1 VQHLPNPEPGPAAN
15 WPCDRPIKPTPPFIP
30 RHEGIGYV
38 EKLGAGVTTRAA
50 RRGTPLPTVV
60 GTAPDPHPLQLVPG
74 AGELADD
81 ERAAQVAGTGSHTLV
96 RVDGTPTVGPVTA
109 EFDVFMHGTVFL
121 DIIFTGLPT
130 LPAAGTEVWAK
141 DNTHNLWW
149 GEDSDGGAEGQ
160 GWLWPGSVGGSF
172 DPELAYL
179 AAHDT
184 RVGARPALGQ

>member
-1 VQHLPNPEPGPAAN
+1 
-15 WPCDRPIKPTPPFIP
+15 
-30 RHEGIGYV
+30 
-38 EKLGAGVTTRAA
+38 
-50 RRGTPLPTVV
+50 
-60 GTAPDPHPLQLVPG
+60 
-74 AGELADD
+74 
-81 ERAAQVAGTGSHTLV
+81 
-96 RVDGTPTVGPVTA
+96 VTA

-172 DPELAYL
+172 DPELAHL